1 MAKNDETLD
10 DDALDALSSGTD
22 RQPRRHRTVDR
33 VTQILEEVV
42 YHPGMTFA
50 ELSRV
55 MGAPKSSIYGFT
67 QGLLAAGWLYEQDR
81 KFYLGPAVHG
91 LTLASGQVR
100 AGLVTQ
106 DRLVEL
112 HEATGFAVFL
122 GVEAGDHLIYI
133 AEAGGDSI
141 ADIEARRNIRRTLL
155 GTATGKALLAVR
167 NKEELQA
174 FLRRH
179 SRTEKEEVESFLSE
193 YDEIRRTGLAINFR
207 LSGTRM
213 AIATVLPGHQN
224 KAPAAVAIVGP
235 AAKMKPKA
243 KKLSETLLE
252 YAALWARTPAS
263 PREAI

>member
-1 MAKNDETLD
+1 MDQEIETEEDL
-10 DDALDALSSGTD
+10 AEGIGD
-22 RQPRRHRTVDR
+22 RQPRNHRTVDR

-55 MGAPKSSIYGFT
+55 MGAPKSSIYGFA

-81 KFYLGPAVHG
+81 KFYLGPAVHA

-100 AGLVTQ
+100 AGVVTHE
-106 DRLVEL
+106 RLEAL
-112 HEATGFAVFL
+112 HEATGFAVFV
-122 GVEAGDHLIYI
+122 GIEAGDHLIYI

-155 GTATGKALLAVR
+155 GTATGKALLAAKS
-167 NKEELQA
+167 NDELQA

-179 SRTEKEEVESFLSE
+179 VRTEKEQVEDFLAE
-193 YDEIRRTGLAINFR
+193 YDEIKQTGVAINFR

-213 AIATVLPGHQN
+213 AIATLVPGN
-224 KAPAAVAIVGP
+224 NSKTPAAVAIVGQ
-235 AAKMKPKA
+235 AAKMKPQT
-243 KKLSETLLE
+243 KKLVETLVGH
-252 YAALWARTPAS
+252 AAAWARS
-263 PREAI
+263 PEVTREAI